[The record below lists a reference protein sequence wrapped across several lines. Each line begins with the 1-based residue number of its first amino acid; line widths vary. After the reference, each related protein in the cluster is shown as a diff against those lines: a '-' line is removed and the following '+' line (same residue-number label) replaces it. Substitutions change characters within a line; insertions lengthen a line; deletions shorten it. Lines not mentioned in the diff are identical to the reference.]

1 MRHLGTVSNADFCD
15 GDSDRKSNLFPVDV
29 LHFGGKPL
37 FPRADVRTASFPL
50 STKRGYIF
58 CFHALNIYHFFLIWF
73 PKASKRPTQYIIGIN
88 LGFRL
93 HIVFKY
99 TSYLQILRR
108 VRLRVRDFLSTK
120 QCPRVNQRHFGG
132 KTWQPSSLYY
142 EFQRECR
149 SCGNKLSNVRSFIIL
164 PSGEGA
170 TSFTKGNSASFSGE
184 KW

>member
-1 MRHLGTVSNADFCD
+1 MFTAVRRVDKCPACSPGRRELFLEVCGQIPHSWDRQDDKWPQMPGGMGTRHLGTVSNADFRD

-37 FPRADVRTASFPL
+37 FLRADVKTASFPL

-99 TSYLQILRR
+99 
-108 VRLRVRDFLSTK
+108 
-120 QCPRVNQRHFGG
+120 
-132 KTWQPSSLYY
+132 SS
-142 EFQRECR
+142 
-149 SCGNKLSNVRSFIIL
+149 
-164 PSGEGA
+164 
-170 TSFTKGNSASFSGE
+170 
-184 KW
+184 